1 MYHSVYMIP
10 NGPSP
15 FHVEHFR
22 GDENQACKEESD
34 ASDVEGFVYHMPQTR
49 NGWPLHSET
58 ESPQG
63 LDPNDPLYKFL
74 GPDDP
79 CYGFGLAK
87 EEENEHDGF
96 SGEEV
101 DDDDDDDDHSS
112 IEGLKGFYIGGRYFS
127 RACRLESDSGSDVPD
142 DEPAGDD
149 VYPDPETDDLD
160 GEPCI

>member
-1 MYHSVYMIP
+1 M
-10 NGPSP
+10 
-15 FHVEHFR
+15 
-22 GDENQACKEESD
+22 
-34 ASDVEGFVYHMPQTR
+34 EGFVYHMPQTR

-63 LDPNDPLYKFL
+63 LDPNDPFYKFL
-74 GPDDP
+74 GLDDP

-87 EEENEHDGF
+87 LKENEHNDFVVAKGEENEHDGF

-101 DDDDDDDDHSS
+101 DDDDDHSS